1 MQIDATRVHFIASAA
16 PGEALPI
23 RAFSPLEQLPPA
35 IQMISQTFPLTHFC
49 HAFRLVNMQDAGI
62 GFIVWDLVFMFLG
75 AVACCGGA
83 AVLLQRI
90 QE

>member
-1 MQIDATRVHFIASAA
+1 M
-16 PGEALPI
+16 
-23 RAFSPLEQLPPA
+23 PPA

-49 HAFRLVNMQDAGI
+49 HAFLLVNMQDAGI